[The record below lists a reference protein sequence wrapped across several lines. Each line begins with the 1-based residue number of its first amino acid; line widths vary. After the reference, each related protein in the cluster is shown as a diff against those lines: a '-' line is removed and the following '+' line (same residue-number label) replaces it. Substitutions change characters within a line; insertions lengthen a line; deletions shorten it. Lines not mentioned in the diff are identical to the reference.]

1 VTYSPLAECVART
14 RSIASLIA
22 SQQFDAAMA
31 MRGGSFTDSY
41 RLLRTIVQALPRSL
55 EPGQRALR
63 LAVLHGGDPAPGMN
77 AAVRVALRVAM
88 DRGHVVLAVADG
100 FRGLIAGRIEPL
112 DWMSVSGWVSRP
124 GAELGTNRFVPEADD
139 MRGIAAQLD
148 AHGVDGLLVIGGWAG
163 YLGAHRLSECLA
175 IPIVCVPA
183 SINNDVPA
191 SDLSVGADTALNSI
205 VTDVDKI
212 KQSAVASHR
221 CFVVEVMG
229 EDCGFLALMGGMA
242 TGAER
247 VYLPEEG
254 ITLERL
260 SRDLD
265 ALRAGFARG
274 KRLGLVVRREGADA
288 LYTTSFIVSL
298 FNHESNGLFDVRG
311 AILGHVQDGGQPS
324 PFDRIQAARLTA
336 AAVDHLI
343 AKAGSDDRAS
353 AIVGMREGK
362 IVLTP
367 LGDLPELV
375 DGTVHRSHAPGW
387 WMALRPLA
395 DIMAS
400 VTP

>member
-1 VTYSPLAECVART
+1 
-14 RSIASLIA
+14 
-22 SQQFDAAMA
+22 
-31 MRGGSFTDSY
+31 
-41 RLLRTIVQALPRSL
+41 
-55 EPGQRALR
+55 
-63 LAVLHGGDPAPGMN
+63 
-77 AAVRVALRVAM
+77 
-88 DRGHVVLAVADG
+88 
-100 FRGLIAGRIEPL
+100 
-112 DWMSVSGWVSRP
+112 
-124 GAELGTNRFVPEADD
+124 
-139 MRGIAAQLD
+139 
-148 AHGVDGLLVIGGWAG
+148 
-163 YLGAHRLSECLA
+163 
-175 IPIVCVPA
+175 
-183 SINNDVPA
+183 
-191 SDLSVGADTALNSI
+191 
-205 VTDVDKI
+205 
-212 KQSAVASHR
+212 
-221 CFVVEVMG
+221 MG